1 MVEQF
6 RSSHPS
12 TEIEMDDLYSKQSV
26 PLIESYLNKIQQ
38 IQTELLDKEKIN
50 NQLQIE
56 YTKLHEITE
65 RDEQILIK
73 KNETIYKLA
82 KENKDLRKVVH
93 ELKR

>member
-1 MVEQF
+1 ME
-6 RSSHPS
+6 
-12 TEIEMDDLYSKQSV
+12 DLYAKQNV

-38 IQTELLDKEKIN
+38 MQTELLDKEKIN

-73 KNETIYKLA
+73 KN
-82 KENKDLRKVVH
+82 
-93 ELKR
+93 